1 MLTLRD
7 CLDMCDLTP
16 EVVDAIAER
25 ERLPA
30 ILAAQLGC
38 CLSCTPDGC
47 RQIDHL
53 LRESIA
59 TAARQRDFRR
69 CASLQSALDQFRA
82 AHPTGRA

>member
-16 EVVDAIAER
+16 EVVEAIADR

-47 RQIDHL
+47 RHIDHL
-53 LRESIA
+53 LSASIA
-59 TAARQRDFRR
+59 DAARQRNFRR
-69 CASLQSALDQFRA
+69 CVRLRRARDQFRA
-82 AHPTGRA
+82 AHLPRQA